1 MTNRPQAAGL
11 ATEFLRDALAGGALG
26 VPKLEV
32 MARAAGLLGED
43 QCITHSKVFKK
54 VKKSLGIQSV
64 RDGFGAGRWLWQ
76 LPRLPPSTANLS
88 GEPTGDPDPG
98 GVCVEDDPGAAPA
111 ERLVP
116 SEWTIGVASLDHH
129 RTPPDIPPHR
139 WRQFLGDCNS
149 FLTSRENWAERAAE
163 LGWNARLLF
172 GCRRNRPLM
181 HPGSAGLLWAIN
193 GGRLIELHREW
204 AVFELAVNGSPRVFE
219 RRRVD
224 VAKVSLPW
232 IERG

>member
-1 MTNRPQAAGL
+1 MPPRQFMTNRPQAAGL

-116 SEWTIGVASLDHH
+116 SEWTIGAASLDGD
-129 RTPPDIPPHR
+129 PDPGGVCVEDDP
-139 WRQFLGDCNS
+139 GAAP
-149 FLTSRENWAERAAE
+149 AERLVPSEWTIGAAS
-163 LGWNARLLF
+163 LDGD
-172 GCRRNRPLM
+172 PD
-181 HPGSAGLLWAIN
+181 PGGVCVEDDPGAA
-193 GGRLIELHREW
+193 
-204 AVFELAVNGSPRVFE
+204 P
-219 RRRVD
+219 
-224 VAKVSLPW
+224 
-232 IERG
+232 